1 MFPDFNNS
9 MEGLARR
16 KKSNLS
22 HLTEKERRDTCE
34 PRIRPTFPAQSPLIT
49 DVNVLKRQIII
60 LCNYKCNQPAVTNVL
75 FY

>member
-16 KKSNLS
+16 KKIKSQPLNGKGEKR
-22 HLTEKERRDTCE
+22 HLRTPNQTPDSCTK
-34 PRIRPTFPAQSPLIT
+34 SPLIT

-60 LCNYKCNQPAVTNVL
+60 LCNYKCN
-75 FY
+75 